1 MIIRM
6 RSLTG
11 ALVYG
16 GVARG
21 LLWAILPTVVLF
33 LLSFTAGPVSSFPP
47 QELTLSSYRELLGS
61 EELRRVLL
69 NSLTVSVIATGV
81 ALIVGVPAGLA
92 LYRHRVPFARS
103 LNVFFGLSFVVPV
116 VVSGLGFL
124 ILFQRIGIVGNLPSI
139 GVAVA
144 IINLPFMLWAVAA
157 AVGGMNPELDQAA
170 ATLGAEGVERFL
182 FVTLPGIA
190 PGILVGVSVGLRIR
204 GHRLPAELAPRDC
217 EYHDT
222 PSLHL
227 RWASFGDL
235 TETGGGVGAVRSDCY
250 HLFRAGDEK
259 APSGEIPGTE
269 AAITDRTIGR
279 LGPPCELSSL
289 DDRRS

>member
-16 GVARG
+16 GVALG

-190 PGILVGVSVGLRIR
+190 PGILVGSLLVFVFAVTDFLLSLLLVTANTTT
-204 GHRLPAELAPRDC
+204 LPVFI
-217 EYHDT
+217 YGG
-222 PSLHL
+222 
-227 RWASFGDL
+227 ASFGDL
-235 TETGGGVGAVRSDCY
+235 TETCGRVGTVHSDCH

-259 APSGEIPGTE
+259 GPSRAILGKDT
-269 AAITDRTIGR
+269 AIT
-279 LGPPCELSSL
+279 SSVGSF
-289 DDRRS
+289 RCRKGVRVATR

>member
-16 GVARG
+16 GVALG

-69 NSLTVSVIATGV
+69 NSLTVSAIATGV

-124 ILFQRIGIVGNLPSI
+124 ILFQRIGLVGNLPSI

-190 PGILVGVSVGLRIR
+190 PGILVGSLLVFVFAVTDFLLSLLLVTANTTTLPVFIYGGLRLGISPRLAVVSVLYVVIAIICFALAMRKR
-204 GHRLPAELAPRDC
+204 RLERFLERKPL
-217 EYHDT
+217 
-222 PSLHL
+222 
-227 RWASFGDL
+227 
-235 TETGGGVGAVRSDCY
+235 
-250 HLFRAGDEK
+250 
-259 APSGEIPGTE
+259 
-269 AAITDRTIGR
+269 
-279 LGPPCELSSL
+279 
-289 DDRRS
+289 